1 MVIKS
6 GLSTERHGMA
16 HDSNNQPIT
25 KTHNLARFFTEQR
38 HIAWVALGVALLW
51 GIYGMHNMP
60 QRKDPDIP
68 VRQALII
75 VPWQGTS
82 AEEIEQLV
90 TRKIEQTI
98 ALNQWVTEIK
108 GTSRTGSAMVQFE
121 LAEKG
126 SYDRDKELDDV
137 KIRLDA
143 IHDLPHGA
151 GPLMYIKDFGDTAAL
166 MLTVASPPADPA
178 QVAWMSKLVETQ
190 IRQVRGGL
198 ATHSGSRTS
207 FVVVYPKSIDSAEV
221 KRVIAWA
228 APQLVSQ
235 HLISDT
241 KLFSGAGFAAADFTT
256 NLSSSELRAAM
267 TKLTNDKLQSDEF
280 HPDAWKPAIIREPE
294 TTAAALQAV
303 ADDKYT
309 YRDLDDFT
317 DTIQRSLKT
326 MPIVS
331 KVERTGVLDEKVF
344 LNFSQER
351 LAQYNLTPT
360 DLPKLLMAR
369 NLPDAGP
376 PLNVRGRTVNI
387 NTTGEFKSPD
397 ELRSVMI
404 GASPNGT
411 PLYLRDLVE
420 IDRGYESPPTYLNTF
435 TRRDTSG
442 KWITTRAIT
451 LSIQM
456 RKGEQIGVFGQQ
468 VDANL
473 ENIRKAL
480 PGDLVMAR
488 TSDQPLQ
495 VHDKIELFTH
505 SLIEALVLVVI
516 VALIGFWSW
525 RTAVLVAAAMPITLA
540 ITFGVMNTLGI
551 DLQQVSIASLIIAL
565 GLLVDVPVVS
575 GDAVVRELG
584 AGTPKSIAAWLGPT
598 KLFKTMAFAT
608 ITNIASYLPFL
619 LLPGDTGKFLYSLP
633 VVISCSLLAALLVSM
648 TFVPLI
654 SSFLLKSTVETRIEE
669 RRKRGFTGWYFRT
682 AQKGIKHRKLCLAC
696 SLVLLVMGGL
706 IFSTLKPQF
715 FPKDL
720 QYFSYMDVWLPEGS
734 QVSATREVTQQVES
748 IIQRVS
754 EDYGKA
760 HAEHGHAKDVLQS
773 MTSFIG
779 GGGPRFWQNATP
791 EDRQANYAEVLL
803 RTKDPHDTTPLLAR
817 LQPELDKQV
826 PGAIIDTRNLETGKS
841 YGIAVQV
848 RVSGEDLRVLQAEA
862 AKLKRIFREIPVAA
876 RVRDDWGEPSVR
888 AAVHVDEDR
897 ANLARITNA
906 DVSNSIQAALY
917 GVTSGVLREGD
928 KQIPIV
934 GRLRMEER
942 AQLSDLHSLY
952 AFSGQGA
959 PPVPLQQVATI
970 SWQPDRPKIK
980 RFDQYRTVTV
990 QCWPAVGHLPSEV
1003 IAAAMPK
1010 LKEFQEQLP
1019 AGFIFRFAGEYKE
1032 QVSGFQDLTTVLVI
1046 CVFAM
1051 YLALLAQFR
1060 HAVKPF
1066 VVFAAIP
1073 YGAVGAIV
1081 GLAIMGQPFGFMAFL
1096 GIISLIGVIVSHII
1110 VLFEFIEEKR
1120 EEGEQL
1126 EVALADAGIL
1136 RLRPVMITVS
1146 ATVIAL
1152 FPLAAHGGPLWE
1164 PLCYAQIGGLTIATF
1179 VTLGL
1184 VPVLYSFVV
1193 LDLKLIRWESEAKSV
1208 SASLEAHPVV
1218 PQTSDVLA

>member
-1 MVIKS
+1 
-6 GLSTERHGMA
+6 MA
-16 HDSNNQPIT
+16 HANNDRSIQN
-25 KTHNLARFFTEQR
+25 KQNLARFFVEQK
-38 HIAWVALGVALLW
+38 HIAWVALGVALLS
-51 GIYGMHNMP
+51 GIYGVLKMP

-82 AEEIEQLV
+82 AAEVEQLV

-121 LAEKG
+121 LDEKG
-126 SYDRDKELDDV
+126 RYDRDKELDDV
-137 KIRLDA
+137 KIRLDS
-143 IHDLPHGA
+143 IHDLPQGA
-151 GPLMYIKDFGDTAAL
+151 GPIIYVKDFGDTAAL

-178 QVAWMSKLVETQ
+178 QVAWMSKLVEAR
-190 IRQVRGGL
+190 IRQVRSGL
-198 ATHSGSRTS
+198 TS
-207 FVVVYPKSIDSAEV
+207 HGAPRSSIVVVYPKSIDSAQVDREV
-221 KRVIAWA
+221 AWA
-228 APQLVSQ
+228 APQLVNQ
-235 HLISDT
+235 HLISDV
-241 KLFSGAGFAAADFTT
+241 KLFSGAGFAGADFAT
-256 NLSSSELRAAM
+256 NLSSSDLQAAV
-267 TKLTNDKLQSDEF
+267 TKLIHDKLQLDEF
-280 HPDAWKPAIIREPE
+280 HPDAWKPAIICEPE
-294 TTAAALQAV
+294 TSAAALQAV

-326 MPIVS
+326 LPIVS
-331 KVERTGVLDEKVF
+331 KVERSGVLSENLF
-344 LNFSQER
+344 LKFSQER
-351 LAQYNLTPT
+351 LAQYKLTPS

-369 NLPDAGP
+369 NLPDAGQ
-376 PLNVRGRTVNI
+376 PLNARGRTVNI
-387 NTTGEFKSPD
+387 KTTGEFKSPD
-397 ELRSVMI
+397 DLRNVMI

-411 PLYLRDLVE
+411 PLYLRDLVD
-420 IDRGYESPPTYLNTF
+420 IDRGYETPASYLNTF
-435 TRRDTSG
+435 TRRDQNG

-456 RKGEQIGVFGQQ
+456 RKGEQIGVFGNL

-473 ENIRKAL
+473 QNIRKAL
-480 PGDLVMAR
+480 PADLVVAR

-495 VHDKIELFTH
+495 VRDKIELFSQ
-505 SLIEALVLVVI
+505 SLIEAVVLVVI

-525 RTAVLVAAAMPITLA
+525 RTSVLIAAAMPITLA
-540 ITFGVMNTLGI
+540 ITFGMMNTLGI
-551 DLQQVSIASLIIAL
+551 DLQQVSIAALIIAL

-575 GDAVVRELG
+575 GDAIVRELG
-584 AGTPKSIAAWLGPT
+584 AGTPRSTAAWLGPT
-598 KLFKTMAFAT
+598 KLFKVMAFAT

-654 SSFLLKSTVETRIEE
+654 SSFLLQSRTETPIEE
-669 RRKRGFTGWYFRT
+669 RRKHGFTGWYFRMSKKSI
-682 AQKGIKHRKLCLAC
+682 QHRKLCLAC
-696 SLVLLVMGGL
+696 SLVLLVVGGVV
-706 IFSTLKPQF
+706 FSTLKPQF

-720 QYFSYMDVWLPEGS
+720 QYFSYIDVWLPEDS
-734 QVSATREVTQQVES
+734 QVSATREITGQVES
-748 IIQRVS
+748 IVKRVS
-754 EDYGKA
+754 EEYGKA
-760 HAEHGHAKDVLQS
+760 HAEHGRSKEVLS
-773 MTSFIG
+773 YMTSFIG

-791 EDRQANYAEVLL
+791 EDRQTNYAQVLL
-803 RTKDPHDTTPLLAR
+803 RTKDPHDTTPLLAQ
-817 LQPELDKQV
+817 LQPILDRQI
-826 PGAIIDTRNLETGKS
+826 PGAIIDTRSLETGKS

-848 RVSGEDLRVLQAEA
+848 RVSGEDMRVLQGEA
-862 AKLKRIFREIPVAA
+862 AKLKKIFRDIPVAA
-876 RVRDDWGEPSVR
+876 RVRDDWGESSPR
-888 AAVHVDEDR
+888 AVVHVDEDR

-906 DVSNSIQAALY
+906 DVAGSIKAALY
-917 GVTSGVLREGD
+917 GVTSGTLREGD

-934 GRLRMEER
+934 GRLRVEER
-942 AQLSDLHSLY
+942 AQLSDLRSLY
-952 AFSGQGA
+952 AFSNQGA
-959 PPVPLQQVATI
+959 PPVPLEQVATL

-1010 LKEFQEQLP
+1010 LQAFQKQLP

-1046 CVFAM
+1046 CVFSL

-1060 HAVKPF
+1060 HAVKPLI
-1066 VVFAAIP
+1066 VFAAIP
-1073 YGAVGAIV
+1073 YGAVGAIIS
-1081 GLAIMGQPFGFMAFL
+1081 LAIMGQPFGFMAFL
-1096 GIISLIGVIVSHII
+1096 GVISLIGVIVSHII
-1110 VLFEFIEEKR
+1110 VLFEFIEERR
-1120 EEGEQL
+1120 EEGEDL
-1126 EVALADAGIL
+1126 ELALADAGIL
-1136 RLRPVMITVS
+1136 RLRPVMITVA

-1193 LDLKLIRWESEAKSV
+1193 LDLKLIRWESKAKPASAPLKIHAEA
-1208 SASLEAHPVV
+1208 PG
-1218 PQTSDVLA
+1218 TSDVLA

>member
-1 MVIKS
+1 
-6 GLSTERHGMA
+6 MA
-16 HDSNNQPIT
+16 HEPDNQSILN
-25 KTHNLARFFTEQR
+25 KHNLARFFTEQR
-38 HIAWVALGVALLW
+38 HVAWVALGVALLW
-51 GIYGMHNMP
+51 GIYGLKNMP

-68 VRQALII
+68 VRQAMII

-82 AEEIEQLV
+82 SGEVEQLV
-90 TRKIEQTI
+90 TRKIEQAI

-121 LAEKG
+121 LSEKG

-143 IHDLPHGA
+143 IHDLPQGA
-151 GPLMYIKDFGDTAAL
+151 GPIMYIKDFGDTAAL

-178 QVAWMSKLVETQ
+178 QVAWMSKLVEAR
-190 IRQVRGGL
+190 IRQVRIGL
-198 ATHSGSRTS
+198 ISPGSRS
-207 FVVVYPKSIDSAEV
+207 SLVVVYPKSIDSAQVDRE
-221 KRVIAWA
+221 IAWA

-235 HLISDT
+235 HLISDV
-241 KLFSGAGFAAADFTT
+241 KLFSGAGFAGADFAT
-256 NLSSSELRAAM
+256 NLSSSDLRTAV
-267 TKLTNDKLQSDEF
+267 TKLINDKLQSDEF
-280 HPDAWKPAIIREPE
+280 HPDASRPAIIYEPG

-303 ADDKYT
+303 AGDKYT

-326 MPIVS
+326 LPIVS
-331 KVERTGVLDEKVF
+331 KVERSGVLSENVF
-344 LNFSQER
+344 LKFSQER
-351 LAQYNLTPT
+351 LAQYNLIPS
-360 DLPKLLMAR
+360 DFPKLLMAR
-369 NLPDAGP
+369 NLPDAGQ
-376 PLNVRGRTVNI
+376 PLNARGRTVNI
-387 NTTGEFKSPD
+387 NTTGEFKSPN

-411 PLYLRDLVE
+411 PLYLRDLVG
-420 IDRGYESPPTYLNTF
+420 IDRGYETPPSYLNTF
-435 TRRDTSG
+435 TRRDQNG

-456 RKGEQIGVFGQQ
+456 RKGEQIGVFGNL

-473 ENIRKAL
+473 QNIRKAL
-480 PGDLVMAR
+480 PADLVLAR

-505 SLIEALVLVVI
+505 SLIEAVVLVVI

-540 ITFGVMNTLGI
+540 ITFGVMSTLGI

-575 GDAVVRELG
+575 GDAIVRELG
-584 AGTPKSIAAWLGPT
+584 AGRPRSVAAWLGPS
-598 KLFKTMAFAT
+598 KLFKVMAFAT

-654 SSFLLKSTVETRIEE
+654 SSFLLESRFETPIEE
-669 RRKRGFTGWYFRT
+669 RRTRGFTGWYFRM
-682 AQKGIKHRKLCLAC
+682 AKKGIQHRKLCLAC
-696 SLVLLVMGGL
+696 SLVLLVLGGVVG
-706 IFSTLKPQF
+706 SRLKPQF

-720 QYFSYMDVWLPEGS
+720 QYFSYIDVWLPEDS
-734 QVSATREVTQQVES
+734 QVSATRAVTQQVES
-748 IIQRVS
+748 IVQRVS
-754 EDYGKA
+754 EEYGKG
-760 HAEHGHAKDVLQS
+760 HADHGHPKEVLLS
-773 MTSFIG
+773 MTTFVG
-779 GGGPRFWQNATP
+779 GGGPRFWQSATP
-791 EDRQANYAEVLL
+791 EDRQPNYAQVLL
-803 RTKDPHDTTPLLAR
+803 RTKDPHDTTPLLAQ
-817 LQPELDKQV
+817 LQPIFDRQI
-826 PGAIIDTRNLETGKS
+826 PGAIIDTRSLETGKPV
-841 YGIAVQV
+841 GVAVQV
-848 RVSGEDLRVLQAEA
+848 RVSGEDMAVLQAEA
-862 AKLKRIFREIPVAA
+862 AKLKQIFRDIPIAA
-876 RVRDDWGEPSVR
+876 RVRDDWGEPSLR
-888 AAVHVDEDR
+888 AVVHVDEDR

-906 DVSNSIQAALY
+906 DVSNSIKAALY

-934 GRLRMEER
+934 GRLRVEER
-942 AQLSDLHSLY
+942 AQLSDLRSLY
-952 AFSGQGA
+952 AFSNQGA
-959 PPVPLQQVATI
+959 APVPLQQVATI
-970 SWQPDRPKIK
+970 SFQPDRPKIK

-990 QCWPAVGHLPSEV
+990 QCWPAEGRLPSEV
-1003 IAAAMPK
+1003 ISAAMPK
-1010 LKEFQEQLP
+1010 LQAFQKQLP
-1019 AGFIFRFAGEYKE
+1019 VGFIFRFAGEQKE

-1046 CVFAM
+1046 CVFSL

-1060 HAVKPF
+1060 HAVKPLI
-1066 VVFAAIP
+1066 VFAAIP

-1081 GLAIMGQPFGFMAFL
+1081 ALAIMGQPFGFMAFL
-1096 GIISLIGVIVSHII
+1096 GVISLIGVIVSHII
-1110 VLFEFIEEKR
+1110 VLFEFIEERR
-1120 EEGEQL
+1120 EEGEDL
-1126 EVALADAGIL
+1126 ELALADAGIL
-1136 RLRPVMITVS
+1136 RLRPVMITVA

-1193 LDLKLIRWESEAKSV
+1193 LDLKLISWKQEEKPAPT
-1208 SASLEAHPVV
+1208 A
-1218 PQTSDVLA
+1218 SDVQPEMHGTSS